1 MKSWLIKRPWCW
13 ERLKAGGER
22 DCRGWDGWIASPT
35 WWTWDWANS
44 KRWLSL
50 ACCSPWGHKESDTTE
65 RLNSN
70 TAPSLPL
77 PIILIRPSPSQTH
90 TSVVL
95 EKRMSQVYVM
105 LISWV
110 WGPTSGLISECQ
122 ALDSSWVLSD
132 SAGQM
137 LVGKGHAGRGGL
149 SGLVAATLEPSSV
162 PQGPAHSLLG
172 RAMAPWP
179 SCPGRACTMEVCSW
193 GTRNSLR
200 ERSREGKMSS
210 YLFCFPRLTHCEH

>member
-1 MKSWLIKRPWCW
+1 MVGWHHRLDGHKIEHHPRDGEAWHAAVHGVAKSWTQLS
-13 ERLKAGGER
+13 E
-22 DCRGWDGWIASPT
+22 
-35 WWTWDWANS
+35 WT
-44 KRWLSL
+44 
-50 ACCSPWGHKESDTTE
+50 TTQ
-65 RLNSN
+65 LLHS
-70 TAPSLPL
+70 PSLL
-77 PIILIRPSPSQTH
+77 SSSTLLHLRH
-90 TSVVL
+90 TPAWSSRNGWAQL
-95 EKRMSQVYVM
+95 YVM
-105 LISWV
+105 LIGWV

-137 LVGKGHAGRGGL
+137 LVEKGHAGRGCL
-149 SGLVAATLEPSSV
+149 NSLVAATLEPSSA
-162 PQGPAHSLLG
+162 PQGPTHSLLG

-179 SCPGRACTMEVCSW
+179 SCPGWACTMEACSW